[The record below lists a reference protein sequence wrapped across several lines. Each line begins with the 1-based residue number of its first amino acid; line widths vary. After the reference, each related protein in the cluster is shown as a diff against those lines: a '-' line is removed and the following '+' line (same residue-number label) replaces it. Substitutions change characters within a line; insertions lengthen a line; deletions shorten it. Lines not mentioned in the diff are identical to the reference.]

1 MYQDPVDGD
10 FLEEVLV
17 EAGMTRTIHLHHH
30 DQVSRPKAASK
41 DCN

>member
-1 MYQDPVDGD
+1 MYQDPVDD

-30 DQVSRPKAASK
+30 DQVS
-41 DCN
+41 